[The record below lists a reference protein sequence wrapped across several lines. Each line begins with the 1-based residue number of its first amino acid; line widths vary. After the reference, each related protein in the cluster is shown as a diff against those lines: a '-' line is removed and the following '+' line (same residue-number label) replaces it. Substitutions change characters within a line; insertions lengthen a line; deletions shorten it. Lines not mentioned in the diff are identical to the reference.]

1 MEKRLVVI
9 VAMPDAL
16 TLDIIGPADVFTGAN
31 HFYPSETLKKVDVEY
46 EVLTVSATE
55 DLDVSTRS
63 GIVIST
69 KNSIYTIDKKID
81 TLLIAGF
88 PSHREWK
95 KFPKLVEW
103 IKLKAPG
110 IRRVGSV
117 CIGAFILA
125 EAGLLRNRR
134 ATTHWM
140 NCQELHSSYEDIRV
154 NPDPIFVKDGN
165 IYTSAGASAGIDL
178 SLAMVEEDH
187 GPELA
192 LTIARYLVLY
202 LRRPGNQSQ
211 FSNLLGQQLSSKKP
225 ILELQLWIAEHLQE
239 NLNVDRLSSRLAM
252 SPRNFAR
259 VFHLET
265 GCTPARYIEKLR
277 VESGRRFL
285 EETRFSLDEIAEKCG
300 FGSADTMRKAF
311 LRHLDTSPSYYRNLF
326 GSS

>member
-31 HFYPSETLKKVDVEY
+31 YFFPPEINKDMDY

-55 DLDVSTRS
+55 DLEISTRS
-63 GIVIST
+63 GILIRS
-69 KNSIYTIDKKID
+69 KSSIYQVTQKID

-88 PSHREWK
+88 PGHREWK
-95 KFPKLVEW
+95 SYPKLVEW
-103 IKLKAPG
+103 IKVNAPE

-117 CIGAFILA
+117 CIGAFVLA

-140 NCQELHSSYEDIRV
+140 NCQELRSSYQDIDV
-154 NPDPIFVKDGN
+154 HPDPIFVKDGN

-178 SLAMVEEDH
+178 ALALVEEDH
-187 GPELA
+187 GPEVA

-211 FSNLLGQQLSSKKP
+211 FSNLLNQQLSSKKP
-225 ILELQLWIAEHLQE
+225 IRDLQLWITGHLQE
-239 NLNVDRLSSRLAM
+239 NLNVENLASRLAM

-259 VFHLET
+259 VFHIET
-265 GCTPARYIEKLR
+265 GFTPARYIEKLR

-285 EETRFSLDEIAEKCG
+285 EETRLSLDEIAEKCG
-300 FGSADTMRKAF
+300 FGSSDTMRKAF

>member
-1 MEKRLVVI
+1 MEKRLIVI

-31 HFYPSETLKKVDVEY
+31 HFLPPEINREIEY

-55 DLDVSTRS
+55 DLEISTRS
-63 GIVIST
+63 GIVIRS
-69 KNSIYTIDKKID
+69 KSSIYQVSQKID

-95 KFPKLVEW
+95 RYPKLVEW
-103 IKLKAPG
+103 IRLHAPE

-117 CIGAFILA
+117 CIGAFVLA

-140 NCQELHSSYEDIRV
+140 NCQELHNSYEEINV
-154 NPDPIFVKDGN
+154 NADPIFVKDGN

-178 SLAMVEEDH
+178 ALALVEEDQ
-187 GPELA
+187 GPEVA

-211 FSNLLGQQLSSKKP
+211 FSNLLSQQLSSKKP
-225 ILELQLWIAEHLQE
+225 IRDLQLWIADHLRE
-239 NLNVDRLSSRLAM
+239 DLNVEGLSGRLAM

-259 VFHLET
+259 VFRLET
-265 GCTPARYIEKLR
+265 GFTPARYIEKLR

-285 EETRFSLDEIAEKCG
+285 EETGLSLEEIAGKCG
-300 FGSADTMRKAF
+300 FGSADTMRRAF

-326 GSS
+326 GAT